1 MAKLL
6 HVSTDGTA
14 GPYIMVPSGQSDALM
29 AYLSEN
35 GVSGTL
41 DLGAIQL
48 EGKGVE
54 DVIDLGMGA
63 DVAAVQALLDR
74 WWGLPDISASDTATS
89 PEGPTSFEPV
99 GGGEASLKGYRYQS
113 FPSKGHLEAAGT
125 FTPSFVIVWDPE
137 IISEDDYADLVTAL
151 GDIVRASG
159 GEGVQRIKSR
169 GFGVPCEAGVPA

>member
-1 MAKLL
+1 MAKL

-48 EGKGVE
+48 KGKGVE

-89 PEGPTSFEPV
+89 PEGPTSVEPV
-99 GGGEASLKGYRYQS
+99 GGGEASLKGYRYQM
-113 FPSKGHLEAAGT
+113 EAAGT
-125 FTPSFVIVWDPE
+125 FTPPPSFVIVWDPE